1 MIKIIDG
8 EILNRTKRTNERA
21 RWQVTLVSETEPT
34 SLEITG
40 ADVEG
45 MDDTDIIAV
54 GSVLMTP
61 SAKYVAF
68 EDGVFT
74 QKG

>member
-8 EILNRTKRTNERA
+8 ELINRVNGQA
-21 RWQVTLVSETEPT
+21 RWQLTLVSEEEPT
-34 SLEITG
+34 SMSITG

-45 MDDTDIIAV
+45 MDDADIVAV
-54 GSVLMTP
+54 GSVLMTAA
-61 SAKYVAF
+61 SKYIAF
-68 EDGVFT
+68 EDGVLT

>member
-8 EILNRTKRTNERA
+8 EILNMTSRTGGRA
-21 RWQVTLVSETEPT
+21 RWQVTLVSEAEPT
-34 SLEITG
+34 SLQLTG

-61 SAKYVAF
+61 VSKYIAF